1 MNNEYIISH
10 TDYIEMGTS
19 ILEKAGV
26 PNKHAFILMNNFLDC
41 DEKGIFTHGFI
52 RLPTYLKQMERGN
65 INPRPEINFLTNDP
79 IVNLLDGEHGLGAVV
94 SYYAMQK
101 AIETS
106 EEYGIGV
113 VGVRNSSHFGA
124 AAYYT
129 EMASNANQIGIS
141 FTNASPGIAPTGSVK
156 PLLGNNPWSISVPT
170 HNAYPITMDIA
181 NSVVARGKI
190 RVANA
195 RGESIP
201 IEWALNKFGQQTTD
215 PKEALDG
222 GAILPI
228 GGYKGYGITLMI
240 EMLTGV
246 LTGSGFGYQNAA
258 VEADGKRRNGHLFIS
273 LKIEKFMEVA
283 EFKGRVDV
291 LLDMIKS
298 LPKIDEDKE
307 IFLPGEIEWNRK
319 SRLEKGTVKISE
331 EIYAVMKELSIQYTV
346 NMPTIKTEISNPN
359 I

>member
-1 MNNEYIISH
+1 MNSEYIVSS
-10 TDYIEMGTS
+10 TDYMEMGTTILKEEG
-19 ILEKAGV
+19 ILEE
-26 PNKHAFILMNNFLDC
+26 HAIILMDNFLDC
-41 DEKGIFTHGFI
+41 DEKGIHTHGFI
-52 RLPTYLKQMERGN
+52 RLPMYLKQMKRGN
-65 INPRPEINFLTNDP
+65 LNPHPTINYLADDP

-101 AIETS
+101 AIEAS
-106 EEYGIGV
+106 EKYGVGV

-124 AAYYT
+124 AAYYA
-129 EMASNANQIGIS
+129 EMASRANQIGIT

-170 HNAYPITMDIA
+170 NNSYPITMDIA

-201 IEWALNKFGQQTTD
+201 VEWALNKFGHPTTD

-240 EMLTGV
+240 EMLTGI

-258 VEADGKRRNGHLFIS
+258 VEEDGKRRNGHLFIV
-273 LKIEKFMEVA
+273 LNIEKFMKVA
-283 EFKGRVDV
+283 EFKERVDQLV
-291 LLDMIKS
+291 GMIKS
-298 LPKIDEDKE
+298 LPKIDEDKD
-307 IFLPGEIEWNRK
+307 ILLPGEIEWRRK
-319 SRLEKGTVKISE
+319 DKLEKNTVKISE
-331 EIYAVMKELSIQYTV
+331 EVYAVMKELSAQYRI
-346 NMPTIKTEISNPN
+346 NMPESKVYANK
-359 I
+359 